1 MGDGAAHHDVVVI
14 GAGLSGLAAARA
26 LAATGA
32 DVVVL
37 EARDRVGGRTF
48 STTVGHDVLDL
59 GGQWIGPTQDRV
71 AALARELG
79 VDTIPQFHAGKK
91 LVERAGRIASY
102 RGFLPRLPPLA
113 LLELGVR
120 AAQIELLC
128 RTVPLADPARARRAA
143 AWDRMSVA
151 DWLRTSVRSQGARD
165 MVTIATQMVF
175 AAEPKDLSFLYF
187 LFYARSGGGFMRLTE
202 IDGGAQERR
211 FVGGAQE
218 LSLRM
223 AALLGGRVRLDHAVT
238 AIAQDARGV
247 TVRGPRGEV
256 RATHAIL
263 AVPPALAARIDL
275 GPARTPARAAL
286 ERAMPMGSVIKC
298 IATYARPFWRQAGL
312 SGEAISTDGVVRAT
326 FDDSAPDVAHGG
338 QAALVAFVIG
348 DPAKQWS
355 GRPEAR
361 RAAVLADL
369 VRLFGPEAAAP
380 VHYVDRDWTQEE
392 WSAGCYVG
400 VMPPGVMTEL
410 GHALRAPLGRIHIAG
425 TETATK
431 WAGYFD
437 GALTAGERAA
447 AEVAARRRS

>member
-1 MGDGAAHHDVVVI
+1 M
-14 GAGLSGLAAARA
+14 
-26 LAATGA
+26 
-32 DVVVL
+32 
-37 EARDRVGGRTF
+37 
-48 STTVGHDVLDL
+48 
-59 GGQWIGPTQDRV
+59 
-71 AALARELG
+71 
-79 VDTIPQFHAGKK
+79 
-91 LVERAGRIASY
+91 
-102 RGFLPRLPPLA
+102 
-113 LLELGVR
+113 R

-151 DWLRTSVRSQGARD
+151 DWLRTSVRSQGARE

-256 RATHAIL
+256 RATYAIL